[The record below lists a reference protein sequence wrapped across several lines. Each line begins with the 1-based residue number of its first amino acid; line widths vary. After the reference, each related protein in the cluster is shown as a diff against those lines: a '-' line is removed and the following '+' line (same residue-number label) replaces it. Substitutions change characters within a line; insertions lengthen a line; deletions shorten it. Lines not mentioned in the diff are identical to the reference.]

1 VIVQGIGPGLGVKL
15 AIEAARQGA
24 KGLTICART
33 PEKLDDAER
42 RIRALDVNC
51 RVLKVPTDITDVA
64 QCQRL
69 ADATTKEFGRIDAL
83 VSSGFMFGGFKPLSE
98 TTFADWLPIVHTNLV
113 GTMQVAQAVIP
124 QMKKQGGGAIVH
136 VNTES
141 SMKTNLG
148 EAGYGASK
156 AALTAATRQLARE
169 VGPSQIRV
177 NTARMGWMWG
187 APVQGALEYMAKSS
201 GTTVEALKKEA
212 EKDIALNRMM
222 TDDECA
228 KAVLFLVSDYAVAVT
243 GATLDING
251 GDYMP

>member
-1 VIVQGIGPGLGVKL
+1 
-15 AIEAARQGA
+15 
-24 KGLTICART
+24 
-33 PEKLDDAER
+33 
-42 RIRALDVNC
+42 
-51 RVLKVPTDITDVA
+51 
-64 QCQRL
+64 
-69 ADATTKEFGRIDAL
+69 
-83 VSSGFMFGGFKPLSE
+83 MFGGFKPLAD
-98 TTFADWLPIVHTNLV
+98 TTYADWLPIVHTNLI
-113 GTMQVAQAVIP
+113 GTMQMAQAVIP
-124 QMKKQGGGAIVH
+124 QMQKQGGGAIVH

-169 VGPSQIRV
+169 VGPTQIRV

-201 GTTVEALKKEA
+201 GTTVEALKKQA

-228 KAVLFLVSDYAVAVT
+228 KAVLFLVSDYACAVT